1 MPVLESPR
9 FSCVVLFAERSAVD
23 TRSRESKVASDV
35 CFTDENSAFA
45 FSMVVY
51 NPFELGAKNSA
62 RESRSQCQIYF
73 AFISEPGASIPVSS
87 FDKSLKSFR
96 KARLS
101 PML

>member
-1 MPVLESPR
+1 M
-9 FSCVVLFAERSAVD
+9 VLFAERSAVD

-62 RESRSQCQIYF
+62 RES
-73 AFISEPGASIPVSS
+73 G
-87 FDKSLKSFR
+87 
-96 KARLS
+96 
-101 PML
+101 